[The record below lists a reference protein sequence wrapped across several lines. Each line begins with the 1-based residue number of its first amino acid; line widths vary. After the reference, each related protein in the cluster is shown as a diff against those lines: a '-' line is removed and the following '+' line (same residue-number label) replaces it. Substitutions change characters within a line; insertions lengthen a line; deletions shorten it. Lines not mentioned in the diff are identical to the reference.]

1 MKEDK
6 KDYSRQNLVKA
17 DFSGVHLEGANIS
30 YADLRGANFN
40 VAFIKDADFSFAN
53 LEGVSLGEIKQVG
66 NLAFNPTGTL
76 LAAVDTSG
84 NQCKVKIWD
93 IADDRELYTF
103 YTGSHSESKVIFSPD
118 GAFLS
123 ADNNSDKKI
132 IIYNISNNWKSFEL
146 RGHSDDINCL
156 AFHPNSAIL
165 ATGSDDKTVKTWEL
179 KSRKFIKTLI
189 GHKENVKAV
198 EFSPDG
204 QWIASAD
211 SHYNIKIWDMKT
223 GKEIRSFRWGKKK
236 DYFLF
241 GAFLYVSPDGRLLAA
256 GNEISDTIHLFE
268 IHADWKHQVLKL
280 EDDVKSLCF
289 SPDGNYLL
297 AATRKNLQWWDMQSF
312 SVTRDIKLSDSG
324 NSFAFSYDAKRIAVG
339 EYRNKID
346 ILELES
352 GNKVLTIQQELHCL
366 RTNIFGVTGLREDQR
381 ELMLKRGAIEV
392 DPNELERTGEKI
404 GPYIRRQ
411 RFQELVGNLK
421 EVYKRERIPAV
432 LLIGPG
438 TFLPPLNILDKD
450 DRYFFERFNLPFS
463 LKKEMSA
470 AEWND
475 HLDEI
480 YYFELGRGGHH
491 FRENRWIEKP
501 GKMTSRNLELLRQN
515 YNSLVHLVNEGLFPI
530 VIDMDIFSE
539 LNREMFGIEPL
550 KESYK
555 DIEDLD
561 YSFRQLGREMEYLEK
576 GRGFYFK
583 VFSEEGSY
591 NKPYMMRGEKDPER
605 FFERMFEEIFHRIFY
620 RYEKDLNVVW
630 TGFYPRHIMRDM
642 PFRRMERGQNFY
654 WVVDESLRESR
665 ETEHIEATFLDYP
678 VGKFSDFFYDLH
690 RAMEFDDRDLMMGV
704 AIGISELKAMV
715 YSDSVE
721 KRLEAARALPARA
734 ASPLASRKTLRQ
746 QKELFNHLQQ
756 DTNLEVRQTL
766 IREIISRIEQLPPDI
781 KTIIEGFSEDKD
793 DSVRADIAAWIIGQY
808 DRFGK
813 EYEPILL
820 KLAKD
825 RSRYVRVT
833 IINTIK
839 KRFEQLPSH
848 IRQLA
853 SQLVGTGLA
862 VEMVRGGGML
872 MDTPTELVLE
882 ITNHG
887 LESISTV
894 YIEILISAE
903 YNIESDNP
911 VILTQLEPESPAQ
924 VAFTIRPRANHRIP
938 INYKVNDEL
947 REPPLQVNVI
957 RDNPYIYGNPID
969 SSDSFFGRQQE
980 LVDIVQ
986 SVSKPNKQDILLV
999 GERRT
1004 GKSSLFYQIL
1014 KHLNPP
1020 FYPVYIVLNEAP
1032 GKVDEVVSFICG
1044 KVIRFFIESQ
1054 ALPTEPW
1061 NHFRCSSLGLTDN
1074 LKTILDA
1081 AHKTKP
1087 DLKLVLLLDEA
1098 DYILKVED
1106 RLQNLMRAAFQS
1118 LEVGSVVRAVVAGTT
1133 DLSTYVSQRSSPF
1146 FNHFR
1151 FVYLRPLGESET
1163 RDLITKPAE
1172 SLGYTYEAAAVERI
1186 AKACGGH
1193 PYYCQRIC
1201 YEAFLQSIKAKHPI
1215 IIHSQ
1220 AESAVRKVIQEADA
1234 YNGFITGFWN
1244 AAQPRQPLTSSQK
1257 KFLKN
1262 LANGKTTAKVK
1273 KPEIQRLLD
1282 WQLVKECNGDYRF
1295 TCELFEEWTKQA
1307 PLR

>member
-1 MKEDK
+1 MDEKN
-6 KDYSRQNLVKA
+6 YSHQNLVKA
-17 DFSGVHLEGANIS
+17 NFSGVHVEGANFR
-30 YADLRGANFN
+30 YADLRRANFN

-53 LEGVSLGEIKQVG
+53 LEGVSLGEIKYVQ
-66 NLAFNPTGTL
+66 NLAFNPAGTW
-76 LAAVDTSG
+76 LAVEDTSG

-93 IADDRELYTF
+93 IADDRELYTI
-103 YTGSHSESKVIFSPD
+103 YTGSHRTSEVVFSPD
-118 GAFLS
+118 GAFLA

-132 IIYNISNNWKSFEL
+132 IIYHISNNWKSFEL
-146 RGHSDDINCL
+146 RGHSDDINCF
-156 AFHPNSAIL
+156 AFHPNSTVL
-165 ATGSDDKTVKTWEL
+165 AAGSDDKTVKIWDL
-179 KSRKFIKTLI
+179 KSCNLI
-189 GHKENVKAV
+189 NTYTGHKEDVKAV
-198 EFSPDG
+198 AFSPDG
-204 QWIASAD
+204 QWLASAD
-211 SHYNIKIWDMKT
+211 DHLYINIWDMET
-223 GKEIRSFRWGKKK
+223 GKQIRNFRCEEKN
-236 DYFLF
+236 DYTF
-241 GAFLYVSPDGRLLAA
+241 GDMTLIFSPDGRLLVVSH
-256 GNEISDTIHLFE
+256 EYSDTIHLFE
-268 IHADWKHQVLKL
+268 IHADWKHTTLKSKG
-280 EDDVKSLCF
+280 DVESLCF
-289 SPDGNYLL
+289 SPDGNYLQVAL
-297 AATRKNLQWWDMQSF
+297 RNQIQWWDMQSF
-312 SVTRDIKLSDSG
+312 SVIRDIKLSDSG
-324 NSFAFSYDAKRIAVG
+324 SFFAFSYEAKRIAVG
-339 EYRNKID
+339 TYRNKID

-352 GNKVLTIQQELHCL
+352 CDKIHTIQQELHCV

-381 ELMLKRGAIEV
+381 QMMLKRGAVEV
-392 DPNELERTGEKI
+392 GPNELERTGEKI
-404 GPYIRRQ
+404 APYIRRQ
-411 RFQELVGNLK
+411 RLQELVGNLK
-421 EVYKRERIPAV
+421 EGYKRKRIPAV
-432 LLIGPG
+432 LLLGPG
-438 TFLPPLNILDKD
+438 TFLPPLNLLDKD
-450 DRYFFERFNLPFS
+450 DRYFFDRFELPFS
-463 LKKEMSA
+463 IKKEMSA
-470 AEWND
+470 EEWND
-475 HLDEI
+475 HLDHFYYEI
-480 YYFELGRGGHH
+480 LREGKHY
-491 FRENRWIEKP
+491 FRENRWREKP

-539 LNREMFGIEPL
+539 LNREMFGIEPF
-550 KESYK
+550 KESYR
-555 DIEDLD
+555 DMEDLD
-561 YSFRQLGREMEYLEK
+561 YSIRQLGREMDYLEK

-591 NKPYMMRGEKDPER
+591 NKRYMMRDEKDPER
-605 FFERMFEEIFHRIFY
+605 FFERIFEEIFHRILY
-620 RYEKDLNVVW
+620 RYEKELRLVW
-630 TGFYPRHIMRDM
+630 TGFWPRHSMHDI
-642 PFRRMERGQNFY
+642 PFRRMERGQSFY
-654 WVVDESLRESR
+654 WVVDENLRESL
-665 ETEHIEATFLDYP
+665 ETEHSEATFLDYP

-690 RAMEFDDRDLMMGV
+690 RELGFDDRDMMMEV
-704 AIGISELKAMV
+704 PIGISELKSRV
-715 YSDSVE
+715 YSDFVE

-734 ASPLASRKTLRQ
+734 ASPLASRKLLHMQ
-746 QKELFNHLQQ
+746 EDLFNRLLH
-756 DTNLEVRQTL
+756 DSNLEVRQTL
-766 IREIISRIEQLPPDI
+766 FREIISRIEQLPPDI
-781 KTIIEGFSEDKD
+781 NTIIEGFSEDKD

-813 EYEPILL
+813 EYESILL

-825 RSRYVRVT
+825 RSQYVRAT

-894 YIEILISAE
+894 DIEILISAE
-903 YNIESDNP
+903 YNIESNNP

-924 VAFTIRPRANHRIP
+924 VVFTIRPRANHRIP
-938 INYKVNDEL
+938 VNYKVNGEL

-986 SVSKPNKQDILLV
+986 AVSKPNKQDILLV

-1020 FYPVYIVLNEAP
+1020 FFPVYIVMNEAP
-1032 GKVDEVVSFICG
+1032 DKADSVISFICG
-1044 KVIRFFIESQ
+1044 KVIRFFIEHL

-1061 NHFRCSSLGLTDN
+1061 NHFKCTSLGLTDN

-1081 AHKTKP
+1081 AHKTRP

-1151 FVYLRPLGESET
+1151 FVYLKPLGESET
-1163 RDLITKPAE
+1163 RDLIAKPAE
-1172 SLGYTYEAAAVERI
+1172 SLGYTYEAAAIERI

-1215 IIHSQ
+1215 ITNAQ

-1244 AAQPRQPLTSSQK
+1244 ATPPRQPLTSSQK

-1262 LANGKTTAKVK
+1262 LANKKTTAKVK
-1273 KPEIQRLLD
+1273 KHEIQRLLD
-1282 WQLVKECNGDYRF
+1282 WQLVKECNGDCRF

>member
-1 MKEDK
+1 M
-6 KDYSRQNLVKA
+6 R
-17 DFSGVHLEGANIS
+17 
-30 YADLRGANFN
+30 
-40 VAFIKDADFSFAN
+40 
-53 LEGVSLGEIKQVG
+53 
-66 NLAFNPTGTL
+66 
-76 LAAVDTSG
+76 
-84 NQCKVKIWD
+84 
-93 IADDRELYTF
+93 
-103 YTGSHSESKVIFSPD
+103 
-118 GAFLS
+118 
-123 ADNNSDKKI
+123 
-132 IIYNISNNWKSFEL
+132 
-146 RGHSDDINCL
+146 
-156 AFHPNSAIL
+156 
-165 ATGSDDKTVKTWEL
+165 
-179 KSRKFIKTLI
+179 
-189 GHKENVKAV
+189 
-198 EFSPDG
+198 
-204 QWIASAD
+204 
-211 SHYNIKIWDMKT
+211 
-223 GKEIRSFRWGKKK
+223 
-236 DYFLF
+236 
-241 GAFLYVSPDGRLLAA
+241 
-256 GNEISDTIHLFE
+256 
-268 IHADWKHQVLKL
+268 
-280 EDDVKSLCF
+280 
-289 SPDGNYLL
+289 
-297 AATRKNLQWWDMQSF
+297 SF
-312 SVTRDIKLSDSG
+312 SVIRDIKFNDSG
-324 NSFAFSYDAKRIAVG
+324 SSFAFSYAAKRIAVG
-339 EYRNKID
+339 PYRNRID

-352 GNKVLTIQQELHCL
+352 GNKILTIQQELHCI

-381 ELMLKRGAIEV
+381 EMMLKRGAVEV
-392 DPNELERTGEKI
+392 DLSELERTGEKV
-404 GPYIRRQ
+404 GPYIRQ
-411 RFQELVGNLK
+411 QQLQELVGNLK
-421 EVYKRERIPAV
+421 EGYKRKRIPAV
-432 LLIGPG
+432 LILGPG
-438 TFLPPLNILDKD
+438 TFLPPLNLLDKD
-450 DRYFFERFNLPFS
+450 DRYFFDRFEIPFP
-463 LKKEMSA
+463 LKKEMLA
-470 AEWND
+470 EEWND
-475 HLDEI
+475 HMDFF
-480 YYFELGRGGHH
+480 YYEMLKEGRHY
-491 FRENRWIEKP
+491 FRENRWREKS
-501 GKMTSRNLELLRQN
+501 GKMTSRNLELLRKN

-539 LNREMFGIEPL
+539 LNREMFGIEPF
-550 KESYK
+550 KESYR
-555 DIEDLD
+555 DMEDLD
-561 YSFRQLGREMEYLEK
+561 YSIRQLGREMDYLEK

-591 NKPYMMRGEKDPER
+591 KKRYMMRDEKNPER
-605 FFERMFEEIFHRIFY
+605 FLERMFEEIFHKIFY
-620 RYEKDLNVVW
+620 RYDKELQVVW
-630 TGFYPRHIMRDM
+630 TGFWPRHIMRDM

-654 WVVDESLRESR
+654 WVVDESLRESH
-665 ETEHIEATFLDYP
+665 ETEYIEATFLDYP
-678 VGKFSDFFYDLH
+678 LGKFSDFFYDLH
-690 RAMEFDDRDLMMGV
+690 RALEFDDKYLMMGV
-704 AIGISELKAMV
+704 PIGISELKSRV
-715 YSDSVE
+715 YSESVE
-721 KRLEAARALPARA
+721 KRLEAALALPARA
-734 ASPLASRKTLRQ
+734 ASPLASRKTLHMQ
-746 QKELFNHLQQ
+746 EELFYRLLH

-766 IREIISRIEQLPPDI
+766 LREIINRIEQLPPDI
-781 KTIIEGFSEDKD
+781 NTIIEGFSEDKD

-825 RSRYVRVT
+825 RSQYVRAT

-839 KRFEQLPSH
+839 RRFEQLPSN

-887 LESISTV
+887 LESISTAD
-894 YIEILISAE
+894 IEILISAE
-903 YNIESDNP
+903 YNIESNNP

-924 VAFTIRPRANHRIP
+924 VVFTIRPRANHRIP
-938 INYKVNDEL
+938 VNYKVNGEL

-957 RDNPYIYGNPID
+957 LDNPYIYGNPID

-986 SVSKPNKQDILLV
+986 AVSKPNKQDILLV

-1020 FYPVYIVLNEAP
+1020 FFPVYIVLNEAP
-1032 GKVDEVVSFICG
+1032 DKADSVVSFICG
-1044 KVIRFFIESQ
+1044 KVIRFFIERL
-1054 ALPTEPW
+1054 ALPTDPW
-1061 NHFRCSSLGLTDN
+1061 NNFKCSSLGLTDN

-1098 DYILKVED
+1098 DFILKVED

-1151 FVYLRPLGESET
+1151 FVYLRPLGDGET

-1201 YEAFLQSIKAKHPI
+1201 YEAFLQSIKTKHPI
-1215 IIHSQ
+1215 ITHAQ

-1234 YNGFITGFWN
+1234 YNGFITGFWK
-1244 AAQPRQPLTSSQK
+1244 AALPRQPLTSSQK

-1262 LANGKTTAKVK
+1262 LANGKSTAKVK
-1273 KPEIQRLLD
+1273 KSEIQRLLD
-1282 WQLVKECNGDYRF
+1282 WQLVKECNGDYRY